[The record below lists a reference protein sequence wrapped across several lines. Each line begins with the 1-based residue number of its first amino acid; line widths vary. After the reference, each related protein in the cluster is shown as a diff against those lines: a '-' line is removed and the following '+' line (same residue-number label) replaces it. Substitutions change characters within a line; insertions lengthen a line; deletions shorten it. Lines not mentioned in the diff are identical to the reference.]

1 MDLYDPHVDML
12 LNDSSYEN
20 FKNASSTDY
29 GNSGTGQQPLP
40 YGIPDCPPGSLLQ
53 ILYHVPDYIVKSFF
67 YSWSDKLMI
76 TKIYPV
82 IFAIGI
88 LTNVAFLFTIARIPQ
103 MRTIHNFY
111 LINLS
116 CADLILI
123 LTKGINS
130 FYRYIWSSEINRA
143 VPYQSPA
150 SCALIYS
157 MAYLGYYASICLV
170 TLVTTE
176 RFLAICY
183 PLKHR
188 MMNDKAHTIKMV
200 CGAWVVAI
208 TFVALSVPN
217 FSTHVVYCI
226 VWPAKWQHRL
236 PFVMNICSSFN
247 YSFSYVVYFAQLVPF
262 TGAFILN
269 TILYFLIIRRL
280 SNRDIA
286 KRGEMGDQQ
295 KQADRVRNAVTRM
308 LIITGIIFFFC
319 LAPFQ
324 FYNGYIIAQRFTGG
338 KVFFDPDKIQI
349 LAYVSIILDL
359 VNSSVN
365 PLIYSAT
372 NPRYRQA
379 FLAAFGCGSRA
390 LDTKRGK
397 NWTTKRTGCIPVF
410 KYIN

>member
-1 MDLYDPHVDML
+1 MIIFQLTSSCNLKMDLYDSNIDKL

-53 ILYHVPDYIVKSFF
+53 ILYYVPDYIVKSFF
-67 YSWSDKLMI
+67 YSWSDKLLI

-82 IFAIGI
+82 IFAAGI
-88 LTNVAFLFTIARIPQ
+88 LTNMAFLFTVARIPQ

-111 LINLS
+111 LVNLA

-123 LTKGINS
+123 LTKGISS
-130 FYRYIWSSEINRA
+130 FYSYTWSSDIKRA
-143 VPYQSPA
+143 VPYKSPA
-150 SCALIYS
+150 SCALINS
-157 MAYLGYYASICLV
+157 LAYLGYYASICLV
-170 TLVTTE
+170 TLVSVE

-188 MMNDKAHTIKMV
+188 MMNNRGHVLKVA
-200 CGAWVVAI
+200 CAAWFIAI
-208 TFVALSVPN
+208 AFVALSAPN
-217 FSTHVVYCI
+217 FSKHSYFCI

-236 PFVMNICSSFN
+236 PLVMNICLYTHEAFINIVS
-247 YSFSYVVYFAQLVPF
+247 FAQIIPF
-262 TGAFILN
+262 AVAIILN
-269 TILYFLIIRRL
+269 TLLYFLIIRRL
-280 SNRDIA
+280 SNRDIT
-286 KRGEMGDQQ
+286 KGGEKGDQQ
-295 KQADRVRNAVTRM
+295 KQADKVRNAVTRM
-308 LIITGIIFFFC
+308 LVATGIVFFLC

-324 FYNGYIIAQRFTGG
+324 FYNSYLLVVRFAEG
-338 KVFFDPDKIQI
+338 KQFFDPDKIAV
-349 LAYVSIILDL
+349 LAYVSRILDL

-390 LDTKRGK
+390 LDTKHG
-397 NWTTKRTGCIPVF
+397 N
-410 KYIN
+410 N